1 MSSVFYCRT
10 STFCQNGN
18 RFDLSKT
25 QQKYD
30 YCFFDRGVS
39 GMLAFNLRP
48 YGKKI
53 IDMVHQK
60 TVQSVHIP
68 EIRDLGRDVRDTIN
82 TLGFFEEMGCNVFI
96 QNLGLQSHVD
106 GKVNPAY
113 TLIVTTLCNVYA
125 MERSNT
131 LWRCKVGLE
140 KYRENGGIC
149 GRPVGTKENL
159 KKFLAKEKSIAIASL
174 LNKGKSVRDV
184 AGRLAVSSS
193 TVIKTR
199 RAMVETGVLV
209 VES

>member
-1 MSSVFYCRT
+1 MASIFYCRT
-10 STFCQNGN
+10 STFSQEGN
-18 RFDLSKT
+18 RFDLSNT
-25 QQKYD
+25 QHKYD

-53 IDMVHQK
+53 IAMVNEK
-60 TVQSVHIP
+60 NVTCVHIP

-82 TLGFFEEMGCNVFI
+82 TLGFFEEMGVSVFI

-106 GKVNPAY
+106 GKINPAY

-131 LWRCKVGLE
+131 LWRCKVGLD

-149 GRPVGTKENL
+149 GRPSGTRENL
-159 KKFLAKEKSIAIASL
+159 KTFLQKPKSVAITSL
-174 LNKGKSVRDV
+174 LQKNKSVRDI
-184 AGRLAVSSS
+184 AGRLGVSS
-193 TVIKTR
+193 TLVVKVR
-199 RAMVETGVLV
+199 RALLETGAMVE
-209 VES
+209 S